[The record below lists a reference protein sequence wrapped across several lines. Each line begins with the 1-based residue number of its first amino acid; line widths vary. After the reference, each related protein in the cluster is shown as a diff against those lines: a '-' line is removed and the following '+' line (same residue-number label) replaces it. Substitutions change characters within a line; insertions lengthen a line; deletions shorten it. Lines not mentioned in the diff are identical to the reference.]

1 MILRRL
7 STCTRGGR
15 LTSEHANELVAINLP
30 IFVYINDLRKLLK
43 LLICKFGYL
52 LLLQSLLQLLHVQFP
67 LNGRAVVP
75 WLQKTNG
82 AAVGVSGVV
91 EAASGRGT

>member
-1 MILRRL
+1 MDPVGWRYGVFRHCHGIAALL
-7 STCTRGGR
+7 S
-15 LTSEHANELVAINLP
+15 
-30 IFVYINDLRKLLK
+30 
-43 LLICKFGYL
+43 
-52 LLLQSLLQLLHVQFP
+52 

-91 EAASGRGT
+91 EAASSRGTLMGVEL

>member
-1 MILRRL
+1 MDPVGWRYGVFRHCHGIAALL
-7 STCTRGGR
+7 S
-15 LTSEHANELVAINLP
+15 
-30 IFVYINDLRKLLK
+30 
-43 LLICKFGYL
+43 
-52 LLLQSLLQLLHVQFP
+52 